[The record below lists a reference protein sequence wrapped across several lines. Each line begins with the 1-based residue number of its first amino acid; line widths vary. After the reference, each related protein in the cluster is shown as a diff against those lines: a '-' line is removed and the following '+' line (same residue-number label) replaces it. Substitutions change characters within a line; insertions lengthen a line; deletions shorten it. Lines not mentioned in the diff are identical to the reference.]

1 MQQVQHAAGVTCSR
15 CNMQA
20 AATCNMQ
27 QVQHAAGATCNQL
40 QHATCS
46 RCNMQHDATCSRCT
60 IKQFRTVTA
69 QRRAYRKA
77 LCMCPWPTLRRSTVL
92 SDGQQHA
99 SVVFVRLLWQSLALT
114 PAPQPAPATKK
125 VRPAVYSTASL
136 QYNTAY
142 SAIPR
147 QYRVLRTAARAVLS
161 IPRII
166 PCRYRVKTACMPRIY
181 CVDTALIPQAIS
193 RVAPR
198 RYRVWCT

>member
-1 MQQVQHAAGVTCSR
+1 MQHAAGVTCSR
-15 CNMQA
+15 CNMQS
-20 AATCNMQ
+20 AATYNMQ
-27 QVQHAAGATCNQL
+27 QV
-40 QHATCS
+40 
-46 RCNMQHDATCSRCT
+46 NMQHDATCNRCT
-60 IKQFRTVTA
+60 IHQFRTVTA
-69 QRRAYRKA
+69 QRRAYRTA
-77 LCMCPWPTLRRSTVL
+77 LCMCPWPTLCRSTVL

-99 SVVFVRLLWQSLALT
+99 SVVFVCLLWQSLALT

-147 QYRVLRTAARAVLS
+147 QYRVLRTVARAVLRA
-161 IPRII
+161 IPRVI

-181 CVDTALIPQAIS
+181 RVDTALIPQAIS